1 MSEKSVGFNPDERLE
16 EISKYYRH
24 KLPFTLKSFMKDIEI
39 TKKEFFLLFLIFNSL
54 MFLLLYQFGIIIGMP
69 IEHDKSHLR
78 ELNLFKAASIFSG
91 FIIGFFLSIYFVDK
105 IKKPIRFIKSVIVS
119 SLIIIFIQIPLILL
133 EIEMELLFNIFY
145 FTNILILIIAIM
157 ITWKI
162 FLIKTTILE
171 RGRIMS
177 YLLLFTILC
186 IAIVLGSALI
196 NILIIIPIVFVVLT
210 IILLKGNKDKY
221 YFKFQTSL
229 IEGQKKS
236 LLKSFQLDLIKYYLF
251 FFCFSFTGGLAFPLQ
266 DSIQFGVNALAGDTV
281 LIFSLVIIYAIIIV
295 ILIGL
300 LFDYAGR
307 IFPLNYIILA
317 IALATY
323 IQIFRYGYYDVPLAI
338 IFSAF
343 IAALMCVPLLIG
355 DTITRENF
363 GSTLSISY
371 FIIIIGMIVG
381 LSFNMFITES
391 LQSSSFREIF
401 LMGTIFMFCIIC
413 LLFLVYMRETL
424 PRKEQAW
431 KNFLYHLYIIH
442 DSGILLYEYAFIK
455 EKKTDGSSV
464 DSDLRAG
471 GIIGVRSILKE
482 IVQGEEEVKTIDSG
496 DRVLMIKHSNQVVFA
511 LIIKEELIVLRK
523 KMEALIEDFNKEFG
537 ELINEISSI
546 GAAIHKFKPTEHIV
560 LKYFGN

>member
-1 MSEKSVGFNPDERLE
+1 MSEKSVGFNSDEKLE
-16 EISKYYRH
+16 EISRFYRH
-24 KLPFTLKSFMKDIEI
+24 KLPFTFKSFMKDIEI

-54 MFLLLYQFGIIIGMP
+54 VFLGLYQFGIIIGMP
-69 IEHDKSHLR
+69 IEHENPHLR
-78 ELNLFKAASIFSG
+78 ELNLFKAVSIFSG
-91 FIIGFFLSIYFVDK
+91 FIIGFLLSIYFIDK
-105 IKKPIRFIKSVIVS
+105 IKKPISFIKSVIVT
-119 SLIIIFIQIPLILL
+119 SLILIFIQIPLILL
-133 EIEMELLFNIFY
+133 KMEMLLNIFY

-157 ITWKI
+157 TTGKI
-162 FLIKTTILE
+162 FLIKTSILE

-177 YLLLFTILC
+177 YLLFFTILC

-210 IILLKGNKDKY
+210 IILLKINKDKY
-221 YFKFQTSL
+221 NIKFQTSI
-229 IEGQKKS
+229 IEGEKKS

-266 DSIQFGVNALAGDTV
+266 DSIQFGVNALAGNTV

-323 IQIFRYGYYDVPLAI
+323 IHIFRDRYYDFPLAI
-338 IFSAF
+338 VFSAY

-363 GSTLSISY
+363 GSSLSISY
-371 FIIIIGMIVG
+371 FIIIIGMIIG

-391 LQSSSFREIF
+391 LESSSFKEIF

-431 KNFLYHLYIIH
+431 KNFLHHLYIIH

-455 EKKTDGSSV
+455 EKQTEGSSV

-496 DRVLMIKHSNQVVFA
+496 DRVLMINHSNQVIFA

-537 ELINEISSI
+537 ELINEVSSI

>member
-1 MSEKSVGFNPDERLE
+1 LSEKSVDFNPDEKLE
-16 EISKYYRH
+16 GLSRYYRH

-39 TKKEFFLLFLIFNSL
+39 SKKEFFLLFLIFNSL
-54 MFLLLYQFGIIIGMP
+54 VFLFLIQFGIIIGMP
-69 IEHDKSHLR
+69 IEHENPHLR
-78 ELNLFKAASIFSG
+78 ELNLFKAVSIFSG

-105 IKKPIRFIKSVIVS
+105 IKKPIRFIKSVIMT
-119 SLIIIFIQIPLILL
+119 SLVIIIIQIPLILL
-133 EIEMELLFNIFY
+133 EMDPLLNIFY

-196 NILIIIPIVFVVLT
+196 NILIIIPIVFVGLT
-210 IILLKGNKDKY
+210 IILLKGNKDKS
-221 YFKFQTSL
+221 YFIYQTSI
-229 IEGQKKS
+229 IEGEKKN
-236 LLKSFQLDLIKYYLF
+236 LLKSFQFDLIKYYLF

-266 DSIQFGVNALAGDTV
+266 DSFQFGVNALAGNTV

-323 IQIFRYGYYDVPLAI
+323 IQIFKDRYYDFPLAI
-338 IFSAF
+338 VFSAY

-381 LSFNMFITES
+381 LSFNMLITES
-391 LQSSSFREIF
+391 LEPSSFREIF

-431 KNFLYHLYIIH
+431 KNFLHHLYIIH
-442 DSGILLYEYAFIK
+442 ESGILLYEYAFIK
-455 EKKTDGSSV
+455 EKQTDG
-464 DSDLRAG
+464 
-471 GIIGVRSILKE
+471 
-482 IVQGEEEVKTIDSG
+482 
-496 DRVLMIKHSNQVVFA
+496 
-511 LIIKEELIVLRK
+511 
-523 KMEALIEDFNKEFG
+523 
-537 ELINEISSI
+537 
-546 GAAIHKFKPTEHIV
+546 
-560 LKYFGN
+560 

>member
-1 MSEKSVGFNPDERLE
+1 MSEKSVGFNPDEKLE
-16 EISKYYRH
+16 EISRYYKH

-39 TKKEFFLLFLIFNSL
+39 SKKEFFLLFLIFNSL
-54 MFLLLYQFGIIIGMP
+54 IFLLLYQFGLTIAQ
-69 IEHDKSHLR
+69 EQSHFR
-78 ELNLFKAASIFSG
+78 EMDLFKAASIFG
-91 FIIGFFLSIYFVDK
+91 GILIGFLLSIYFVDK
-105 IKKPIRFIKSVIVS
+105 IKKPISFIKSVIVA
-119 SLIIIFIQIPLILL
+119 SLILIFIQIPLILL
-133 EIEMELLFNIFY
+133 KMETLLNIFY

-157 ITWKI
+157 ITCKI
-162 FLIKTTILE
+162 FLIKTSILE

-177 YLLLFTILC
+177 YLLVFTILC

-196 NILIIIPIVFVVLT
+196 NVLIIIPIVFVILT
-210 IILLKGNKDKY
+210 IILLKRNKDKY
-221 YFKFQTSL
+221 NIKFQTSI
-229 IEGQKKS
+229 IEGEKKR
-236 LLKSFQLDLIKYYLF
+236 FQLDLIKYYLF
-251 FFCFSFTGGLAFPLQ
+251 FFCFSFTAGFAFPFQ
-266 DSIQFGVNALAGDTV
+266 DSFQFVVNTLSGNTA
-281 LIFSLVIIYAIIIV
+281 LIFLLVIIFAIIIV

-323 IQIFRYGYYDVPLAI
+323 IHIFRYRYIDVPLAI
-338 IFSAF
+338 VFSAY

-371 FIIIIGMIVG
+371 LIIIIGMVVG
-381 LSFNMFITES
+381 LSFSMSITES
-391 LQSSSFREIF
+391 LKSSSFKEIF
-401 LMGTIFMFCIIC
+401 LMGTTFMLCIMC

-431 KNFLYHLYIIH
+431 KDFLHHIYIIH

-455 EKKTDGSSV
+455 EKQTDGSSV

-471 GIIGVRSILKE
+471 GIIGVRTILRE
-482 IVQGEEEVKTIDSG
+482 IVQGKQEVKKIDSG
-496 DRVLMIKHSNQVVFA
+496 DRVLMIHYSNNVVFA
-511 LIIKEELIVLRK
+511 LIVKEELIVLRK
-523 KMEALIEDFNKEFG
+523 KIEALIEDFNKEYG
-537 ELINEISSI
+537 EIINNI
-546 GAAIHKFKPTEHIV
+546 GSTGVAINTFKPTKNIV

>member
-1 MSEKSVGFNPDERLE
+1 MSEKRVGFNPDEKVE
-16 EISKYYRH
+16 KISRYYRH
-24 KLPFTLKSFMKDIEI
+24 KLPFSFKSFMKDIEI
-39 TKKEFFLLFLIFNSL
+39 SKKEFFLLFLIFNSL
-54 MFLLLYQFGIIIGMP
+54 IFLLLYQFGIIIGMP
-69 IEHDKSHLR
+69 IDHDKSHLR
-78 ELNLFKAASIFSG
+78 ELNLFKAVSIFSG

-105 IKKPIRFIKSVIVS
+105 IKKPIRFIKSVIVT
-119 SLIIIFIQIPLILL
+119 SLIIIFIQIPLVLL
-133 EIEMELLFNIFY
+133 EMEPLLFIFY

-157 ITWKI
+157 MTWKI
-162 FLIKTTILE
+162 FLIETSILE

-177 YLLLFTILC
+177 YLLVFTILC

-196 NILIIIPIVFVVLT
+196 YVLIIIPIVFVILT
-210 IILLKGNKDKY
+210 IILLRENKYKY
-221 YFKFQTSL
+221 YIKFQPSI
-229 IEGQKKS
+229 IEGEKKS
-236 LLKSFQLDLIKYYLF
+236 LQKSFQLDLIKYYLF
-251 FFCFSFTGGLAFPLQ
+251 FFCFSVTGGLAFPLQ
-266 DSIQFGVNALAGDTV
+266 DSFQFGINALAGNTI
-281 LIFSLVIIYAIIIV
+281 LIFSLVIIYAIFIV

-323 IQIFRYGYYDVPLAI
+323 IQIFIFRFFDFPLAI

-496 DRVLMIKHSNQVVFA
+496 DRVLIITHSNKVIFA
-511 LIIKEELIVLRK
+511 LIVKEELIVLRK